1 MRGFPPVHL
10 LLLAIVFAVIAVPLM
25 KLTSAG
31 PGQPVARVE
40 PQAAKT
46 ESPKVSSWLRIRF
59 AHQPISLSIKLGDQE
74 LVSDGS
80 LKESPIEKQMDLTI
94 PEDGIE
100 LLVTGRW
107 PEGTPDTAL
116 TIDLEPNGLETQSHT
131 RWSFGNE
138 MNEVIPFQWK

>member
-10 LLLAIVFAVIAVPLM
+10 LLLAIVFGVIAVPLM

-31 PGQPVARVE
+31 PRRTVTRIETPA
-40 PQAAKT
+40 PKT
-46 ESPKVSSWLRIRF
+46 ESAKVSTWLRIRF
-59 AHQPISLSIKLGDQE
+59 AHRPTSLSIKLGDQE
-74 LVSDGS
+74 LMDAGPPN
-80 LKESPIEKQMDLTI
+80 ESPFEKEYDLTL
-94 PEDGIE
+94 PKEGIE
-100 LLVTGRW
+100 LLVSGKW

-116 TIDLEPNGLETQSHT
+116 TIDLEPTGLETQSQT